1 MFEEYSIGFYNQ
13 LRYSQHASDVSTP
26 AYWPGIPVYLTRQ
39 DAQWKQTRLFHRGL
53 DLIYSPSTWTFTVTD
68 THTSSPIN
76 LGEAEHVEASLSGN
90 WRWHSVK
97 LSCYTPHTPL
107 FARSSNDLGPAFI
120 FICTCL
126 FDFVYRRAPQ
136 TEAVNCTI

>member
-1 MFEEYSIGFYNQ
+1 MFEEYSMGFYNQ

-26 AYWPGIPVYLTRQ
+26 AYWPGIPVSLTRQ

-97 LSCYTPHTPL
+97 LSCYTPHPPL

-126 FDFVYRRAPQ
+126 FDFVYRRA
-136 TEAVNCTI
+136 VNCTI